1 MNNVDKNLFFGV
13 ISFHL
18 CLRTFETAEKVGEVA
33 CFVCQFASDSES
45 FCGGGSSERRGLDE
59 MVCTYHTAWLVTGK
73 TPGFS
78 WSATGLRERGGREHG
93 PKGGAVAFPE
103 DGWLGNGL
111 LQSGAGV

>member
-1 MNNVDKNLFFGV
+1 M

-45 FCGGGSSERRGLDE
+45 FCGGGSSEGLDE
-59 MVCTYHTAWLVTGK
+59 MVVPTTQRGLSQAKH
-73 TPGFS
+73 PEFS
-78 WSATGLRERGGREHG
+78 WSATGLKDRGGREHG